1 MDKKGLI
8 ECLAKQTGLTQRD
21 ARKFLDAYTDIV
33 MNVVANSEEV
43 RIVGFGTFGLRF
55 RSAREGRNPA
65 TNEKIMIPAS
75 SQAYFKPG
83 QGFKNIIA
91 FADDKRRAEAD
102 EESAKK

>member
-8 ECLAKQTGLTQRD
+8 NLLSEKTGLTQRD
-21 ARKFLDAYTDIV
+21 ARKFLDAYTDTV
-33 MNVVANSEEV
+33 MNTVADGDEI

-83 QGFKNIIA
+83 QGFKNIVA
-91 FADDKRRAEAD
+91 FADDKRRAD
-102 EESAKK
+102 EETSEK

>member
-1 MDKKGLI
+1 MDKKDLVAV
-8 ECLAKQTGLTQRD
+8 LAKESGLTQRD
-21 ARKFLDAYTDIV
+21 ARKFLDAFIDTV
-33 MNVVANSEEV
+33 MNNVANGNDI
-43 RIVGFGTFGLRF
+43 RIVGFGTFGLRS
-55 RSAREGRNPA
+55 RNAREGRNPA

-83 QGFKNIIA
+83 QGFKNIVA